1 MGKLFQVSKDLTV
14 VCNSSKTRNGFKH
27 TCTLFMNGQERAS
40 AKVNYLNRTW
50 ERYDFES
57 TLRKLADSL
66 DGDLKGVLIDYVENY
81 QENDS
86 MLRTTAMVAKMG
98 EIFGKDKKE
107 QNDWKARM
115 LKAGLG
121 SSGLDMP
128 DDWDTLSEDEKE
140 KRLNNVIE
148 EMRK

>member
-1 MGKLFQVSKDLTV
+1 MSKLFQVTKDMTV

-40 AKVNYLNRTW
+40 AKINYLNRTW

-86 MLRTTAMVAKMG
+86 MLRSTAMVASMG
-98 EIFGKDKKE
+98 EIFGQTKKE
-107 QNDWKARM
+107 KNDWKARM
-115 LKAGLG
+115 LKAGLPE
-121 SSGLDMP
+121 LDIP
-128 DDWDTLSEDEKE
+128 DDWDSLSEDEKE
-140 KRLNNVIE
+140 KRLNKVIE
-148 EMRK
+148 FARKK